1 MPTTRSH
8 FSFEQFEKVFQKM
21 AHQIA
26 LDAVKTLK
34 QGRTRIII
42 RENGTFSE
50 VETDQHWFK
59 FYANHLSYQKKSRK
73 WAEHFG
79 FEVEKKIYLTSNHST
94 KISFYSPEEEKTGQM
109 KERIMEFIDNIMV
122 EASIKPVPRFTLS
135 KYTDGQRYLDL
146 TNKMASKSA

>member
-21 AHQIA
+21 AHKIA
-26 LDAVKTLK
+26 LDAVTTLK

-59 FYANHLSYQKKSRK
+59 FYAIHASYHRKSRNY
-73 WAEHFG
+73 AERFG
-79 FEVEKKIYLTSNHST
+79 FDVEKKTYLTSNHCS
-94 KISFYSPEEEKTGQM
+94 KISFEAYPEEKR
-109 KERIMEFIDNIMV
+109 KEIQQKIMEFIDKIMA
-122 EASIKPVPRFTLS
+122 EASIKPKPRFKLS
-135 KYTDGQRYLDL
+135 DMKPTKPSLFLG
-146 TNKMASKSA
+146 